1 MSRVRD
7 ESGVALVIVLIVLV
21 IAGLLAA
28 AVIAGAVQSNDT
40 TIRGGNL
47 NAAVAAADSG
57 LDVAAYRINMLAPA
71 SGNCV
76 TTAVVAPTNGKC
88 PQDGPESLGNGAR
101 YTFWTSPVM
110 AAGGT
115 CAGLQVDSSQSAIA
129 QRCIT
134 AVGTANGVSA
144 RVQARVAAFTAT
156 PLFPEPLVG
165 LAGVTIGNNATIG
178 STTAPAVVGT
188 NGQPCTPPLPC
199 GLTVG
204 GGNTVMTGYV
214 LGPIAPAPQVGNGA
228 TTGTGTTRTAAQG
241 PFVLSPVNPGN
252 SATVNDDSRITS
264 GSDPLTGNKNKWN
277 PATRSLEIGNNGSL
291 TLGGA
296 TYNFCNFQMDNNST
310 LTVAS
315 NTKIRMF
322 IDSPDD
328 PNSGCPTGSGN
339 FTMSNNGAA
348 INNYGGNYQPGTGD
362 PTALQIYVYGL
373 NNHTNTV
380 AFSNNTNSYVT
391 LYAPQSNV
399 VVSPSNNTSFTGA
412 IAGYTVS
419 IGNATNFQYSGQDS
433 GLTAGTTGLYYR
445 TAWEQCPATPTSPS
459 DPTSGC

>member
-1 MSRVRD
+1 
-7 ESGVALVIVLIVLV
+7 
-21 IAGLLAA
+21 
-28 AVIAGAVQSNDT
+28 
-40 TIRGGNL
+40 
-47 NAAVAAADSG
+47 
-57 LDVAAYRINMLAPA
+57 
-71 SGNCV
+71 
-76 TTAVVAPTNGKC
+76 
-88 PQDGPESLGNGAR
+88 
-101 YTFWTSPVM
+101 M

-134 AVGTANGVSA
+134 AIGTANGVSA

-156 PLFPEPLVG
+156 PLFPEPLIG
-165 LAGVTIGNNATIG
+165 LAGVSIGNNATIG
-178 STTAPAVVGT
+178 SATAPAVVGT
-188 NGQPCTPPLPC
+188 NGQGCVPGFPC

-204 GGNTVMTGYV
+204 GGNTMMTGYV
-214 LGPIAPAPQVGNGA
+214 LGPNAPAPQVGNGA

-264 GSDPLTGNKNKWN
+264 GADPSHNINWN
-277 PATRSLEIGNNGSL
+277 SQYRELEIKNNGSL
-291 TLGGA
+291 TLGGG
-296 TYNFCNFQMDNNST
+296 TYNFCNFQMDQNST

-315 NTKIRMF
+315 GTKIQMF

-328 PNSGCPTGSGN
+328 PNSGCPAGSGN
-339 FTMSNNGAA
+339 FTMSNNGTA

-373 NNHTNTV
+373 NNDTNVVTF
-380 AFSNNTNSYVT
+380 ANNSNSYVT

-399 VVSPSNNTSFTGA
+399 VLSPSNNSSFTGA

-419 IGNATNFQYSGQDS
+419 IGNVANFQYNGGDA

-445 TAWEQCPATPTSPS
+445 TAWEQCPATPANSSNPS
-459 DPTSGC
+459 SGC

>member
-7 ESGVALVIVLIVLV
+7 ERGVALVIVLIAMVV
-21 IAGLLAA
+21 AGLLAA

-57 LDVAAYRINMLAPA
+57 LDVATYRINMLAPSA
-71 SGNCV
+71 GNCV
-76 TTAVVAPTNGKC
+76 TNAVVAATSGQC
-88 PQDGPESLGNGAR
+88 PQDGPESLGNGAS

-134 AVGTANGVSA
+134 AIGTANGVSA

-156 PLFPEPLVG
+156 PLFPEPLIG

-178 STTAPAVVGT
+178 STTVPAVVGT
-188 NGQPCTPPLPC
+188 NGQLK
-199 GLTVG
+199 VG
-204 GGNTVMTGYV
+204 GGNTMMTGYV
-214 LGPIAPAPQVGNGA
+214 LGPNAPAPQVGNGA

-252 SATVNDDSRITS
+252 SATVNDDSRITN
-264 GSDPLTGNKNKWN
+264 GADPLTGNKNVWN
-277 PATRSLEIGNNGSL
+277 PNTRSLEIGNNGSL
-291 TLGGA
+291 TLGGG
-296 TYNFCNFQMDNNST
+296 TYNFCNFKMDQNST

-328 PNSGCPTGSGN
+328 PNSGCPAGSGN
-339 FTMSNNGAA
+339 FTMANNGTA

-373 NNHTNTV
+373 NNDTNTV
-380 AFSNNTNSYVT
+380 TFANNTNSYVT

-399 VVSPSNNTSFTGA
+399 VVSPSSNSSFTGA
-412 IAGYTVS
+412 IAGYTVNV
-419 IGNATNFQYSGQDS
+419 GNVANFQYNGADS